1 MIEMRIP
8 AEFLGLARQLR
19 ERVQHADDAVNAELA
34 HIVAPLQRRLARK
47 PALRPDTAIDAA
59 RSWQRMTA
67 GEQFRLAF
75 DATTDDKQALVITE
89 VRVNGIRLLDH
100 QWNRPEWESGVGIV
114 QVKLTTSCKLKLT
127 VTPLVVLSLHAMG
140 RWFERSGRRDY
151 CSLLRDIVPL
161 LAATAT
167 DRISAN
173 NGDWLGSV
181 TVAHGDQGGR
191 NFVVRSVRTFVPT
204 PILASQPRPAALQT
218 QPAAATV

>member
-114 QVKLTTSCKLKLT
+114 QVKLTT
-127 VTPLVVLSLHAMG
+127 
-140 RWFERSGRRDY
+140 
-151 CSLLRDIVPL
+151 
-161 LAATAT
+161 TA
-167 DRISAN
+167 N
-173 NGDWLGSV
+173 
-181 TVAHGDQGGR
+181 
-191 NFVVRSVRTFVPT
+191 
-204 PILASQPRPAALQT
+204 
-218 QPAAATV
+218 